1 MTNGS
6 IANKDKLD
14 CRMIWQK
21 YSCLVKKKKP
31 VMCDGRSGRGDPKIC
46 SYLSEIIIRE
56 SFIMREVRPEALA
69 LTAEARGVYV
79 SFKILNPELR
89 SGIWPVTAQEEGFG
103 FWQNIKPND
112 NKAFLSSYPN
122 EHISNLKFKYLT
134 TESL

>member
-14 CRMIWQK
+14 DLAEIF
-21 YSCLVKKKKP
+21 LPFLKKMWC
-31 VMCDGRSGRGDPKIC
+31 VIVEGEGDPKMC

-89 SGIWPVTAQEEGFG
+89 SGIWLVTAQEEGFG

-134 TESL
+134 TERL